1 MVITT
6 SLLII
11 SFGWNFWQHHST
23 QRQVHPQR
31 AAEQPSIPSPVL
43 VNPDRSGA
51 PQSVEIKPTS
61 PIPSD
66 ARQVFYELKQQAI
79 NIREDWRGTP
89 GNLDRFVALG
99 EAARLFIHDQARVS
113 ELDSIVQQIV
123 LLEVLRNVPWSDNL
137 VHAMRFIRRWSAAV
151 DLESVMIPKQLDA
164 VFREAF
170 QSSP

>member
-1 MVITT
+1 
-6 SLLII
+6 
-11 SFGWNFWQHHST
+11 
-23 QRQVHPQR
+23 
-31 AAEQPSIPSPVL
+31 
-43 VNPDRSGA
+43 
-51 PQSVEIKPTS
+51 
-61 PIPSD
+61 
-66 ARQVFYELKQQAI
+66 
-79 NIREDWRGTP
+79 
-89 GNLDRFVALG
+89 VALG